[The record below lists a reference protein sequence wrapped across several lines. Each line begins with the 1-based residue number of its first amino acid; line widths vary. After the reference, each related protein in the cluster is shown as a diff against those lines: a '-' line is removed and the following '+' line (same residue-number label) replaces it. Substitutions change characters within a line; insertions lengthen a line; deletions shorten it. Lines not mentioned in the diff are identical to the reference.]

1 MFMSEEP
8 TSAPD
13 ESALLEQLE
22 FALAGA
28 IFSVGISV
36 AVLISNFGQEF
47 RELTQAKAQV
57 KLHQDILREHQL
69 LLGQNETVL
78 REHQAL
84 LAAHRARVSSSK

>member
-1 MFMSEEP
+1 MSEEP
-8 TSAPD
+8 IPAPD
-13 ESALLEQLE
+13 DSNLIEQVE

-28 IFSVGISV
+28 IFAVGISV

-47 RELTQAKAQV
+47 RALTEAKAQV

>member
-1 MFMSEEP
+1 MSEEP
-8 TSAPD
+8 IPAPD
-13 ESALLEQLE
+13 DSNLIEQVE

-28 IFSVGISV
+28 IFAVGISV

-47 RELTQAKAQV
+47 RALTEAKAQV
-57 KLHQDILREHQL
+57 KLHRDILREHQL

-78 REHQAL
+78 RQHQAL

>member
-1 MFMSEEP
+1 MSEEP
-8 TSAPD
+8 IPAPD
-13 ESALLEQLE
+13 DSNLIEQVE
-22 FALAGA
+22 FALAVA
-28 IFSVGISV
+28 IFSVAISV

-57 KLHQDILREHQL
+57 KVHQDILREHQL

-78 REHQAL
+78 REHQAV

>member
-1 MFMSEEP
+1 MTDENS
-8 TSAPD
+8 TDPD
-13 ESALLEQLE
+13 QSNLVEQVE

>member
-1 MFMSEEP
+1 MRQEP
-8 TSAPD
+8 VPAPND
-13 ESALLEQLE
+13 SNLIEQVE

-28 IFSVGISV
+28 IFAVGISV

-47 RELTQAKAQV
+47 RALTEAKAQV

-84 LAAHRARVSSSK
+84 LAAHRARASSPK

>member
-1 MFMSEEP
+1 MSEEP
-8 TSAPD
+8 MPAPD
-13 ESALLEQLE
+13 DSNLIEQVE

>member
-1 MFMSEEP
+1 MSEEP
-8 TSAPD
+8 MPAPD
-13 ESALLEQLE
+13 DSNLIEQVE

-28 IFSVGISV
+28 IFAVGISV

-47 RELTQAKAQV
+47 IALTEAKAQV
-57 KLHQDILREHQL
+57 KLHQDILSEHQL

>member
-1 MFMSEEP
+1 MSDEP
-8 TSAPD
+8 IPTPD
-13 ESALLEQLE
+13 DSNLIEQVE

-28 IFSVGISV
+28 IFAVGISV

-47 RELTQAKAQV
+47 RALTEAKAQV

>member
-1 MFMSEEP
+1 MTDENP
-8 TSAPD
+8 TDSD
-13 ESALLEQLE
+13 QSNLVEQVE

-28 IFSVGISV
+28 IFAVGISV

-47 RELTQAKAQV
+47 KELTQAKAQV

>member
-1 MFMSEEP
+1 M
-8 TSAPD
+8 TD
-13 ESALLEQLE
+13 ENSSDSDQSNLVEQVE
-22 FALAGA
+22 FALAGT
-28 IFSVGISV
+28 IFAVGISV

-78 REHQAL
+78 RENQAL

>member
-1 MFMSEEP
+1 MTEEP
-8 TSAPD
+8 MPAPY
-13 ESALLEQLE
+13 ESNLIEQVE

-28 IFSVGISV
+28 IFAVGISV

-47 RELTQAKAQV
+47 RALTEAKAQV

-84 LAAHRARVSSSK
+84 LAAHRVRVSSPK

>member
-1 MFMSEEP
+1 MP
-8 TSAPD
+8 APD
-13 ESALLEQLE
+13 DSNLIEQVE

-28 IFSVGISV
+28 IFAVGISV

-47 RELTQAKAQV
+47 IALTEAKAQV

-84 LAAHRARVSSSK
+84 LAAHRARVPSSQ

>member
-1 MFMSEEP
+1 MTDENS
-8 TSAPD
+8 TDPD
-13 ESALLEQLE
+13 QSNLLEQVE

-57 KLHQDILREHQL
+57 KIHQDILREHQL

>member
-1 MFMSEEP
+1 MP
-8 TSAPD
+8 APD
-13 ESALLEQLE
+13 DSNLIEQVE

-28 IFSVGISV
+28 IFAVGISV

-47 RELTQAKAQV
+47 IELTEAKAQV

-84 LAAHRARVSSSK
+84 LAAHRARVPSSQ

>member
-1 MFMSEEP
+1 MP
-8 TSAPD
+8 APD
-13 ESALLEQLE
+13 DSNLIEQVE

-28 IFSVGISV
+28 IFAVGISV

-47 RELTQAKAQV
+47 IALTEANAQV

-69 LLGQNETVL
+69 LLGQNENVL

>member
-1 MFMSEEP
+1 MDEEP
-8 TSAPD
+8 ILAPD
-13 ESALLEQLE
+13 DSNLIEQVE

-28 IFSVGISV
+28 IFAVGISV

-47 RELTQAKAQV
+47 IALTEANAQV

-84 LAAHRARVSSSK
+84 LATQRARVSSSK

>member
-1 MFMSEEP
+1 MDEEP
-8 TSAPD
+8 ILAPD
-13 ESALLEQLE
+13 DSNLIEQVE

-28 IFSVGISV
+28 IFAVGISV

-47 RELTQAKAQV
+47 RALTEAKVQV

-84 LAAHRARVSSSK
+84 LAAHRARASSPK

>member
-1 MFMSEEP
+1 MSEEP
-8 TSAPD
+8 IPAPD
-13 ESALLEQLE
+13 DSNLIEQVE

-28 IFSVGISV
+28 IFAVGISV

-47 RELTQAKAQV
+47 RALTEAKAQV

-84 LAAHRARVSSSK
+84 LTAHRARVSSSK

>member
-1 MFMSEEP
+1 MCEEP
-8 TSAPD
+8 ILAPD
-13 ESALLEQLE
+13 DSNLIEHVE

-28 IFSVGISV
+28 IFAVGISV

-47 RELTQAKAQV
+47 IALTEAKAQV

-84 LAAHRARVSSSK
+84 LAAHRARVSSPK

>member
-1 MFMSEEP
+1 VTDENS
-8 TSAPD
+8 TDPD
-13 ESALLEQLE
+13 QSNLVEQVE

>member
-1 MFMSEEP
+1 MSEEP
-8 TSAPD
+8 IPTPD
-13 ESALLEQLE
+13 DSNLIEQLE

-28 IFSVGISV
+28 IFAVGISV

-47 RELTQAKAQV
+47 KALTEAKAQV

-78 REHQAL
+78 REHQAA
-84 LAAHRARVSSSK
+84 LAAHRARVPSSQ

>member
-1 MFMSEEP
+1 M
-8 TSAPD
+8 TD
-13 ESALLEQLE
+13 ENSSGSDQSNLVEQVE
-22 FALAGA
+22 FALAGT
-28 IFSVGISV
+28 IFAVGISV

-78 REHQAL
+78 RENQAL

>member
-1 MFMSEEP
+1 MSEEP
-8 TSAPD
+8 IPAPD
-13 ESALLEQLE
+13 DTNLIEQVE
-22 FALAGA
+22 FALAGS
-28 IFSVGISV
+28 IFAVGISV

-47 RELTQAKAQV
+47 RALTEAKAQV

-84 LAAHRARVSSSK
+84 LTAHRARVSSSK

>member
-1 MFMSEEP
+1 MSEEP
-8 TSAPD
+8 IPAPD
-13 ESALLEQLE
+13 ESNLIEQVE

-28 IFSVGISV
+28 IFAVGISV

-47 RELTQAKAQV
+47 RALTEAKAQV

-84 LAAHRARVSSSK
+84 LTAHRARVSSSK

>member
-1 MFMSEEP
+1 MSEEP
-8 TSAPD
+8 IPAPD
-13 ESALLEQLE
+13 DSNLIEQVE

-28 IFSVGISV
+28 IFAVGISV

-47 RELTQAKAQV
+47 RELTEAKAQV

>member
-1 MFMSEEP
+1 V
-8 TSAPD
+8 TD
-13 ESALLEQLE
+13 ENSTDSDQSNLVEQVE

-28 IFSVGISV
+28 IFAVGISV